1 MLFPRARAGRIRFHT
16 TEGSMMTITRKRL
29 LLGVAALAA
38 SAAIALSGCTS
49 SGSTTSSSG
58 GTSSITL
65 FNGSVGNFTE
75 NFNPWLTTG
84 AELQPT
90 QGVIYETLFYYNMA
104 RSQAPVPLL
113 GTKYSWN
120 SNGTQ
125 LTITVRSGV
134 KWSDGSALTAGDVA
148 WTLNHYE
155 STPSLNTSGSTWTTK
170 QDGDNVVL
178 TFPTTS
184 FTLEPQILGNIA
196 IVPQKIW
203 SKVPDVLKTTNTKP
217 VGSGPYMLKTF
228 TPQSYTLVKNPNYWG
243 TGADAPKIEQVRY
256 ISLANADAATSA
268 LESGQVDWMGSYL
281 PTLKSIVKQHP
292 TVSYVNTADS
302 TTDLATCSNASLGCS
317 GPQTDAAVR
326 QAIYYAMDRSQLNSQ
341 ALNGFGEVGSP
352 TLLVPAVNSKWIAN
366 SADTTLPSGADV
378 AKAKSLL
385 EADGWTVPAS
395 GYAKKNGKELDL
407 TVNVVSG
414 WTDYDTDCTLLKGQL
429 AKIGINLTVNQVAQN
444 AWSNA
449 ETTGKF
455 QLSLDSINPGAS
467 SSPYYIYNNYLSST
481 ATAKAGSP
489 AATNTSRFSDPSVDA
504 TLKQIAQTNP
514 NDSAALLK
522 GYGTVQQALMR
533 QMPYIP
539 IYVNQALTEFN
550 NSHATGWPTS
560 SNLYAFPEPWKAW
573 DSGIVLKTIRPA
585 GK

>member
-1 MLFPRARAGRIRFHT
+1 
-16 TEGSMMTITRKRL
+16 MTIKRKRL
-29 LLGVAALAA
+29 LFGAAALAA
-38 SAAIALSGCTS
+38 SVAIALTGCSS
-49 SGSTTSSSG
+49 SGSGSAAAGSGSGSGSS
-58 GTSSITL
+58 TVTL

-90 QGVIYETLFYYNMA
+90 QGVIYETLFYYNMS

-125 LTITVRSGV
+125 LTVDVRQGA
-134 KWSDGSALTAGDVA
+134 KWSDGSALTAADVA

-155 STPSLNTSGSTWTTK
+155 STPALNTLGQTWTTE
-170 QDGDNVVL
+170 QSGNSVVL

-196 IVPQKIW
+196 IVPEKIW
-203 SKVPDVLKTTNTKP
+203 SKIPDVLKTTNTTP

-228 TPQSYTLVKNPNYWG
+228 TPQSYTLQKNPHYWG
-243 TGADAPKIEQVRY
+243 TGADAPKIDTVRY

-268 LESGQVDWMGSYL
+268 LESGQVDWMGGYL

-292 TVSYVNTADS
+292 NLSYVNTADS
-302 TTDLATCSNASLGCS
+302 TTALVTCSNASMGCA
-317 GPQTDAAVR
+317 GPQTDPAVR
-326 QAIYYAMDRSQLNSQ
+326 EAIYYAMDRTQLNKQ
-341 ALNGFGEVGSP
+341 ALNGFGEQGSP
-352 TLLVPAVNSKWIAN
+352 SLLVPAVNSKWVADKAN
-366 SADTTLPSGADV
+366 ATLPTGADV

-385 EADGWTVPAS
+385 QAAGWTLGS
-395 GYAKKNGKELDL
+395 NGYFSKNGQELDL

-429 AKIGINLTVNQVAQN
+429 AKAGINLTVNQVAQN
-444 AWSNA
+444 AWSNS

-455 QLSLDSINPGAS
+455 QLSLNSVNPGAS
-467 SSPYYIYNNYLSST
+467 ASPYYIYNNYLST
-481 ATAKAGSP
+481 GATAKVGAS
-489 AATNTSRFSDPSVDA
+489 AATNTSRFSDPTVDA
-504 TLKQIAQTNP
+504 TLKTLASTNP
-514 NDSAALLK
+514 TDTAAMLK
-522 GYGTVQQALMR
+522 GYGTIQNAIVKD
-533 QMPYIP
+533 MPIIP

-550 NSHATGWPTS
+550 NTHATGWPS
-560 SNLYAFPEPWKAW
+560 ASNLYAFPEPWKAW
-573 DSGIVLKTIRPA
+573 DSGIVLKTIRPVS
-585 GK
+585 K